1 MIKLEVK
8 VWGRINIVKSI
19 GFLKGTVVS
28 QTEKSMRKSFAGY
41 TNDLQGLLKDTCE
54 QRLQHYL
61 NPVLA
66 TEVR

>member
-54 QRLQHYL
+54 QRL
-61 NPVLA
+61 
-66 TEVR
+66 

>member
-28 QTEKSMRKSFAGY
+28 QTEKGMRKSFAGY

-54 QRLQHYL
+54 QRL
-61 NPVLA
+61 
-66 TEVR
+66 